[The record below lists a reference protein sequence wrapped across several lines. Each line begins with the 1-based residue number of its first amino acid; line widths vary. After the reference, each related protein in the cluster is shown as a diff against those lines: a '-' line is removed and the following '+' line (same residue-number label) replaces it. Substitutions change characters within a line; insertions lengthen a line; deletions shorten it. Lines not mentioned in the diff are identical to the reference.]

1 MKKKSLIFISLVVLM
16 LSFLLSGCSSNKTA
30 EAPKTTAPAV
40 EQKPAAPAKDT
51 KPAVEE
57 TKTFSNAA
65 YNLAFKY
72 PASMRVDLMDNN
84 TIKLTSKTNASYF
97 IRCEQKFVEDSKKLG
112 LNNEGTAKSFIKISV
127 DNLKKVDAISNYS
140 ESSSTDS
147 DGAGTAEAVF
157 NAQTSSG
164 YGKMRMQVVVM
175 NNYIIATTLWA
186 GEQNYD
192 KSVKELESITD
203 TLEIL

>member
-1 MKKKSLIFISLVVLM
+1 MKKKSLIFISLVIVM
-16 LSFLLSGCSSNKTA
+16 LGLLLSGCSSNKPA
-30 EAPKTTAPAV
+30 EAPKTAAPAV

-127 DNLKKVDAISNYS
+127 DNLKEVDAISNYS

-147 DGAGTAEAVF
+147 DGAGIAEAVF

-164 YGKMRMQVVVM
+164 YGKMRMQVVVV

-192 KSVKELESITD
+192 KAVKELESILD
-203 TLEIL
+203 TLELL